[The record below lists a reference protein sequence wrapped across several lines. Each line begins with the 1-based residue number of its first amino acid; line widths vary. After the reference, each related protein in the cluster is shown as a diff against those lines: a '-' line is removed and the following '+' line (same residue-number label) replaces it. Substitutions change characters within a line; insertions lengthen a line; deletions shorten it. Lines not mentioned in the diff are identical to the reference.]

1 MNTNLVLYIVR
12 RAIYAVV
19 TLILIIVIV
28 YFLIHLIAPTPYALA
43 GIYAGSGH
51 HTRTEINAI
60 IAKYHLNAPLYT
72 QILIYIGNIFHGNLG
87 YDPVYHV
94 PEINLIGTFLP
105 RTLELVIPALIISTV
120 LGLYTGSFG
129 ASHRR
134 KIQDQAVKGVYLV
147 TWASPPFFI
156 AIVLQLFLAYD
167 LGLLPSTGMVNPTLI
182 APPNVAAFPLLNALI
197 AGDLPYFISL
207 IHHMI
212 LPVMAIA
219 LLSFGVITRITRSS
233 MLDAIDS
240 DYFRLEMMKGI
251 SRKTAVYGAALRN
264 ASIPIITL
272 LALTFG
278 YAVAG
283 AVIVEDIFDYHG
295 MGWFIVQAI
304 YSLDYIA
311 ILSTTVI
318 IAISIIMA
326 NLAADILYGVIDP
339 RVTVK

>member
-1 MNTNLVLYIVR
+1 MNTNMIIYIIR

-19 TLILIIVIV
+19 TLIFIIVIV
-28 YFLIHLIAPTPYALA
+28 YFLIHLIAPNPYSLA

-51 HTRTEINAI
+51 HTKAELNSI
-60 IAKYHLNAPLYT
+60 IEEYHLKAPLYT
-72 QILIYIGNIFHGNLG
+72 QVLYYISNIFHGNFG

-94 PEINLIGTFLP
+94 PEITLIGTFLP
-105 RTLELVIPALIISTV
+105 RTLELVIPAIIIATI

-134 KIQDQAVKGVYLV
+134 KIQDQSVKGVYLV

-167 LGLLPSTGMVNPTLI
+167 LNLLPATGMANSALI
-182 APPNVAAFPLLNALI
+182 PPPDVAAFPLLNALV
-197 AGDLPYFISL
+197 AGDLVYFVSL

-219 LLSFGVITRITRSS
+219 LLSFGVVTRLTRSS
-233 MLDAIDS
+233 MLDAMES
-240 DYFRLEMMKGI
+240 DYFKLQLMKGVD
-251 SRKTAVYGAALRN
+251 RKSAVYGAALRN

-283 AVIVEDIFDYHG
+283 AVVVEDVFDYHG

-304 YSLDYIA
+304 YTLDYTA
-311 ILSTTVI
+311 ILGTTVI
-318 IAISIIMA
+318 IAISIIIA
-326 NLAADILYGVIDP
+326 NLVADILYGIIDP
-339 RVTVK
+339 RVRIK

>member
-1 MNTNLVLYIVR
+1 MNTNLILYIVR

-19 TLILIIVIV
+19 TLIFIIVIV
-28 YFLIHLIAPTPYALA
+28 YFLIHLIAPTPDALA

-51 HTRTEINAI
+51 HTRAEINAI
-60 IAKYHLNAPLYT
+60 IIKYHLNAPLYT
-72 QILIYIGNIFHGNLG
+72 QVLLYIGNVFRGNLG

-94 PEINLIGTFLP
+94 PEITLIGTFLP
-105 RTLELVIPALIISTV
+105 RTLELVIPAIIISTL
-120 LGLYTGSFG
+120 LGLYTGAFG

-134 KIQDQAVKGVYLV
+134 KIQDQGVKGVYLV

-156 AIVLQLFLAYD
+156 AIVIQLFLAYD
-167 LGLLPSTGMVNPTLI
+167 LGLLPSTGMVSPTLI
-182 APPNVAAFPLLNALI
+182 ATPDVAAFPLLNAII
-197 AGDLPYFISL
+197 AGDLPYFFSL
-207 IHHMI
+207 IQHMI
-212 LPVMAIA
+212 LPVLAIA

-233 MLDAIDS
+233 MLDSMES
-240 DYFRLEMMKGI
+240 DYFKLELMKGI
-251 SRKTAVYGAALRN
+251 SRKSAVYGAALRN

-283 AVIVEDIFDYHG
+283 AVVVEDIFDYHG
-295 MGWFIVQAI
+295 MGWFIVHSI
-304 YSLDYIA
+304 YTLDYIA

-318 IAISIIMA
+318 IAISIIIA

-339 RVTVK
+339 RVRVR

>member
-1 MNTNLVLYIVR
+1 MNTNLLLYIVR

-19 TLILIIVIV
+19 TLIFIIVIV
-28 YFLIHLIAPTPYALA
+28 YFLIHLIAPTPQAMA

-51 HTRTEINAI
+51 HTKAEINAI
-60 IAKYHLNAPLYT
+60 ITEYHLNAPLYT
-72 QILIYIGNIFHGNLG
+72 QVLLYIGNVFRGNLG
-87 YDPVYHV
+87 YDPVFHV
-94 PEINLIGTFLP
+94 PEIDLIGTFLP
-105 RTLELVIPALIISTV
+105 RTLELVIPAIIISTL

-134 KIQDQAVKGVYLV
+134 KIQDQTVKGVYLV

-156 AIVLQLFLAYD
+156 AIVIQLFLAYD
-167 LGLLPSTGMVNPTLI
+167 LGLLPSTDMVNPVLT
-182 APPNVAAFPLLNALI
+182 APPDVAAFPLLNALI
-197 AGDLPYFISL
+197 AGDLPYFVSL

-233 MLDAIDS
+233 MLDAMES
-240 DYFRLEMMKGI
+240 DYFKLELMKGVG
-251 SRKTAVYGAALRN
+251 RKAAVYGAALRN
-264 ASIPIITL
+264 ASIPIVTL

-283 AVIVEDIFDYHG
+283 AVVVEDIFDYHG
-295 MGWFIVQAI
+295 MGWFIVHSI
-304 YSLDYIA
+304 YTLDYIA

-318 IAISIIMA
+318 IAISIIIA
-326 NLAADILYGVIDP
+326 NLAADILYGLIDP
-339 RVTVK
+339 RVRIK

>member
-1 MNTNLVLYIVR
+1 MNTNLILYIVR

-19 TLILIIVIV
+19 TLIFIIVIV
-28 YFLIHLIAPTPYALA
+28 YFLIHLIAPTPAAMA

-51 HTRTEINAI
+51 HTHAEINAI
-60 IAKYHLNAPLYT
+60 IKEYHLNAPLYS
-72 QILIYIGNIFHGNLG
+72 QVLLYMGNVFRGNLG

-94 PEINLIGTFLP
+94 PEITLIGTFLP
-105 RTLELVIPALIISTV
+105 RTLELVIPAIIISTL

-167 LGLLPSTGMVNPTLI
+167 LGLLPSTGMASPTLI
-182 APPNVAAFPLLNALI
+182 PPPDVAAFPLLNALI

-207 IHHMI
+207 IQHMV
-212 LPVMAIA
+212 LPVLAIA

-233 MLDAIDS
+233 MLDAMES
-240 DYFRLEMMKGI
+240 DYFKLELMKGI
-251 SRKTAVYGAALRN
+251 SRKSAVYGAALRN

-283 AVIVEDIFDYHG
+283 AVVVEDIFDYHG
-295 MGWFIVQAI
+295 MGWFIVHSI
-304 YSLDYIA
+304 SSLDYIA

-318 IAISIIMA
+318 IAISIIIA

-339 RVTVK
+339 RVRVK

>member
-1 MNTNLVLYIVR
+1 MNTNLILYIVR

-19 TLILIIVIV
+19 TLIFIIVIV
-28 YFLIHLIAPTPYALA
+28 YFLIHLIAPTPTAMA

-51 HTRTEINAI
+51 HTQAEINAI
-60 IAKYHLNAPLYT
+60 IKEYHLNAPLYS
-72 QILIYIGNIFHGNLG
+72 QVLLYIGNVFRGNLG

-94 PEINLIGTFLP
+94 PEITLIGTFLP
-105 RTLELVIPALIISTV
+105 RTLELVIPAIIISTL

-167 LGLLPSTGMVNPTLI
+167 LGLLPSTGMASPTLI
-182 APPNVAAFPLLNALI
+182 PPPDVAAFPLLNALI

-207 IHHMI
+207 IQHMV

-233 MLDAIDS
+233 MLDAMES
-240 DYFRLEMMKGI
+240 DYFKLELMKGI
-251 SRKTAVYGAALRN
+251 SRKSAVYGAALRN

-283 AVIVEDIFDYHG
+283 AVVVEDIFDYHG
-295 MGWFIVQAI
+295 MGWFIVHSI
-304 YSLDYIA
+304 SSLDYIA

-318 IAISIIMA
+318 IAISIIIA

-339 RVTVK
+339 RVRVK